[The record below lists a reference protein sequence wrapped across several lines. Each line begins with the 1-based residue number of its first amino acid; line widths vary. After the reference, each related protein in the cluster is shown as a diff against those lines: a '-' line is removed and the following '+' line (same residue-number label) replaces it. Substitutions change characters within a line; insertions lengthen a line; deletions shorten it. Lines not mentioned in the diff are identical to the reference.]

1 MSHDLGRNA
10 CISGLEESSFLLPC
24 SQSLPRPQTGPTAE
38 PASRLKFRSA
48 NPFLDYH
55 LGAGPAD
62 QRFRDFVLVRE
73 QAAHVPRAGRVLGRS
88 VETPKDRPEDVG
100 PSKAGPNAISQ
111 NLNTPRH
118 GDRKSSMGRYQI
130 NNTQSPPAGET
141 A

>member
-1 MSHDLGRNA
+1 MSHELGRNA

-88 VETPKDRPEDVG
+88 VETPKGLKRARRSARIGLIHTVYIMRSSGGCWSLQSRAKRHIPE
-100 PSKAGPNAISQ
+100 S
-111 NLNTPRH
+111 
-118 GDRKSSMGRYQI
+118 
-130 NNTQSPPAGET
+130 
-141 A
+141 